1 MSMYFIFTIHN
12 IKIYKS
18 YRHLHFHRRETLPR
32 SQLREEYRQTAEIPQ
47 HTGSTL
53 HTASDHNNHINTVG
67 NGHVNHTMVDREPN
81 HVCDSSI
88 EEISINLTPEVIDDR
103 SYTSSID
110 RSTTKQ
116 NGIAFHSDV
125 GSGHVDQDDHINL

>member
-1 MSMYFIFTIHN
+1 MSMYFIFTM
-12 IKIYKS
+12 KIYNS
-18 YRHLHFHRRETLPR
+18 YRNLHFYRRETLPR
-32 SQLREEYRQTAEIPQ
+32 SQLREEYRQTTEIPQ

-53 HTASDHNNHINTVG
+53 HTASDHNHINNVG

-103 SYTSSID
+103 SYKSSID

-116 NGIAFHSDV
+116 NGTVFHSDV
-125 GSGHVDQDDHINL
+125 GSGHVDQDDRINL